1 MLLHLG
7 SQCPPELQEEAL
19 ALLRKH
25 GDAAVHKKAGRS
37 FLT

>member
-25 GDAAVHKKAGRS
+25 SAGVYKKAARS